1 MRLLV
6 GGGVKTVTVQTQY
19 ELSCLLFFVTDRHK
33 TLLPWHHRPHC
44 ECELWWYQVG
54 RGTDWIQAA
63 TFVVLC
69 DRQTDRQIN
78 TRHYYH
84 GVIGVI
90 VSVGCGG
97 IKSVAVQTQYELPCL
112 LFLT

>member
-1 MRLLV
+1 MFVVLCDR
-6 GGGVKTVTVQTQY
+6 QTQNTITMASSTS
-19 ELSCLLFFVTDRHK
+19 L
-33 TLLPWHHRPHC
+33 
-44 ECELWWYQVG
+44 WYQVG
-54 RGTDWIQAA
+54 RGTDWIRAA